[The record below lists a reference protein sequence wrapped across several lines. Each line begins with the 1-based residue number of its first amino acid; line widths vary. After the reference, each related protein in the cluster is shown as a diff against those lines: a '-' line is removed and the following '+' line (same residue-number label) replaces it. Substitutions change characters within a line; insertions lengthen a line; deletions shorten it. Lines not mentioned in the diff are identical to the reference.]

1 MLKSMANNREDGRSN
16 YKLERSGLPE
26 AIAVSLQ
33 ERILSGEFKEGD
45 QLIQDAIAREYEVSR
60 MPVREALRQL
70 EAAGLVKLR
79 LHKGA
84 VVTSIPIEQIA
95 ELFQLRSRLE
105 SDLLATAMP
114 RMQDS
119 DIDAANETLLQL
131 ETAYEEGAIREW
143 GPLNWEFHRRLY
155 EPSNRVQTLLIVQ
168 SINVQVERYIRMQ
181 LTLTK
186 SFAVA
191 KAEHRKL
198 LRFCASR
205 DSDRAVEFL
214 VKHIDESGKKLLRV
228 IAESRRVPGR
238 GDTAHV
244 ARATS

>member
-1 MLKSMANNREDGRSN
+1 MADSSEQVSHS

-26 AIAVSLQ
+26 AIAISLQ

-84 VVTSIPIEQIA
+84 VVTSIPTEQIA

-105 SDLLATAMP
+105 CDLLAAAMP
-114 RMQDS
+114 HMQDS
-119 DIDAANETLLQL
+119 DIEAANEALLQL
-131 ETAYEEGAIREW
+131 EAAYEEGAIREW

-155 EPSNRVQTLLIVQ
+155 APSNRVQTLLIVQ
-168 SINVQVERYIRMQ
+168 SINVQVERYNRIQ

-186 SFAVA
+186 SFAIA

-205 DSDRAVEFL
+205 DSEQAVEYL
-214 VKHIDESGKKLLRV
+214 MKHIDEAGRKLLRV
-228 IAESRRVPGR
+228 IAESRRLPRR
-238 GDTAHV
+238 GEAAQLV
-244 ARATS
+244 KPRP

>member
-1 MLKSMANNREDGRSN
+1 MSDSALPKSSYRIQ
-16 YKLERSGLPE
+16 RSGLPE
-26 AIAVSLQ
+26 ALAVSLQ

-84 VVTSIPIEQIA
+84 VVTSVPTEQIA
-95 ELFQLRSRLE
+95 ELFHLRCLLE
-105 SDLLATAMP
+105 GDLLAAALP
-114 RMQDS
+114 KMQPADLT
-119 DIDAANETLLQL
+119 AANELLLKL
-131 ETAYEEGAIREW
+131 EVAYENKAIGQW
-143 GPLNWEFHRRLY
+143 GPLNWAFHRRLY
-155 EPSNRVQTLLIVQ
+155 EPSGRIQALQIVQ
-168 SINVQVERYIRMQ
+168 SINLQTERYIRLQ

-198 LRFCASR
+198 LRLCAG
-205 DSDRAVEFL
+205 SDHGLAVQYL
-214 VKHIDESGKKLLRV
+214 VKHIDEAGRKLLQV
-228 IAESRRVPGR
+228 IAASRHGTVRPAN
-238 GDTAHV
+238 DAHQ
-244 ARATS
+244 RASAIP

>member
-1 MLKSMANNREDGRSN
+1 MVNNSEAVRAN

-26 AIAVSLQ
+26 AIAISLQ

-84 VVTSIPIEQIA
+84 VVTSIPTEQIA
-95 ELFQLRSRLE
+95 ELFQLRARLE
-105 SDLLATAMP
+105 SDLLAAAMP

-119 DIDAANETLLQL
+119 DIKAANETLLQL
-131 ETAYEEGAIREW
+131 ETAYEEGAIRQW

-155 EPSNRVQTLLIVQ
+155 QPSDRVQTLLIVQ

-198 LRFCASR
+198 LRLCASR
-205 DSDRAVEFL
+205 DGDRAAEYL
-214 VKHIDESGKKLLRV
+214 VKHIEEAGRKLLRV
-228 IAESRRVPGR
+228 IAESRRLPGR
-238 GDTAHV
+238 GEATQR

>member
-1 MLKSMANNREDGRSN
+1 MPNDASTIASG
-16 YKLERSGLPE
+16 YKIRRAGLPE
-26 AIAVSLQ
+26 TLAGSLQ

-84 VVTSIPIEQIA
+84 VVTSIPTEQIA
-95 ELFQLRSRLE
+95 ELFHLRSLLE
-105 SDLLATAMP
+105 CDLLAAAMP
-114 RMQDS
+114 RMQDT
-119 DIDAANETLLQL
+119 DIAAATEALTEL
-131 ETAYEEGAIREW
+131 ERAYEKGVIGLW

-155 EPSNRVQTLLIVQ
+155 AASNRVQTLSMVQ
-168 SINVQVERYIRMQ
+168 AINVQTERYIRLQ

-186 SFAVA
+186 SFAAA

-198 LRFCASR
+198 LRLCSAG
-205 DSDRAVEFL
+205 DTKAAVVYL
-214 VKHIDESGKKLLRV
+214 GKHIDESGRKLLRV
-228 IAESRRVPGR
+228 IAESRRNGR
-238 GDTAHV
+238 AEL
-244 ARATS
+244 AASEQLPL

>member
-1 MLKSMANNREDGRSN
+1 MADSGEQVRSS

-26 AIAVSLQ
+26 AIAISLQ

-70 EAAGLVKLR
+70 EAAGLVQLR

-84 VVTSIPIEQIA
+84 VVTSIPTEQIA

-105 SDLLATAMP
+105 CDLLAAAMP

-119 DIDAANETLLQL
+119 DVDAANEALLAL
-131 ETAYEEGAIREW
+131 EAAYEEGAIRDW

-155 EPSNRVQTLLIVQ
+155 APSNRVQTLLIVQ
-168 SINVQVERYIRMQ
+168 SINVQVERYNRIQ

-186 SFAVA
+186 SFATA

-198 LRFCASR
+198 LRLCATR
-205 DSDRAVEFL
+205 DTDQAVEYL
-214 VKHIDESGKKLLRV
+214 MKHIDEAGRKLLRV
-228 IAESRRVPGR
+228 IAESRRLPRR
-238 GDTAHV
+238 GDAAQFV
-244 ARATS
+244 RPAP